1 MYPQDP
7 KQRLLPL
14 PEINP
19 TNPSNTYSLA
29 RRGFNVTSRQTLRD
43 YSYMGLDEDALRQL
57 CHSMEINEL
66 DKFVRTSSENLQLC
80 YDILNDKIYE
90 ERLNLKRRVK
100 ERILE
105 ELEELEPGTKLD
117 VSNVFDIN
125 IDRSSRVGKVVRVQ
139 GLDTVAV
146 PGFRGLVVKRTKLR
160 ELVDILSVE

>member
-14 PEINP
+14 PQINP
-19 TNPSNTYSLA
+19 TSPSNTYSMA
-29 RRGFNVTSRQTLRD
+29 RRGFNVTPGQTLRD
-43 YSYMGLDEDALRQL
+43 NSYMNLNEDALRQL

-66 DKFVRTSSENLQLC
+66 DKFVRTSTENLRLC

-125 IDRSSRVGKVVRVQ
+125 IDTSPRVGKVVRVQ
-139 GLDTVAV
+139 DFGTVAV
-146 PGFRGLVVKRTKLR
+146 PGFRWLVVKRNKLQ